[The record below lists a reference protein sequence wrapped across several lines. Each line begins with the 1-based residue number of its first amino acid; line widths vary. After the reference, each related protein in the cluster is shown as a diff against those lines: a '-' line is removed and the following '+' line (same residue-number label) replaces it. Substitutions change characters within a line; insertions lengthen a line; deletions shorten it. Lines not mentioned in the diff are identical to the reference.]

1 MEDEKKLDYLINVL
15 KLTPKLVNNIIKN
28 NQTLNKKLGW
38 LFKQHLIWKIVIEK
52 DMDLVSSFTTS
63 TKQSCHERKN

>member
-28 NQTLNKKLGW
+28 NQTLNKKLG
-38 LFKQHLIWKIVIEK
+38 
-52 DMDLVSSFTTS
+52 
-63 TKQSCHERKN
+63 